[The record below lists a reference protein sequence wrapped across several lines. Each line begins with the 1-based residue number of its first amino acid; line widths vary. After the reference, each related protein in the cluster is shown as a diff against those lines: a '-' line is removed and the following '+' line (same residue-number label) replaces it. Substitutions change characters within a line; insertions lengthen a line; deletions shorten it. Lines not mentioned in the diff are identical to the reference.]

1 MATVVGERKES
12 ESLSKNR
19 DRLIKTKDMLINV
32 SLNLQKL
39 ISIIY
44 MYVRQYFLLKKLS
57 EAFAVQK
64 LHSIFQKN
72 IPVYLVVKSYNT

>member
-1 MATVVGERKES
+1 
-12 ESLSKNR
+12 
-19 DRLIKTKDMLINV
+19 
-32 SLNLQKL
+32 
-39 ISIIY
+39 